1 MKLKNYCFSFTN
13 YNHTAEIIKTC
24 NNKNIK
30 PVLFINNKL
39 ISDLGIEWLNSLDVM
54 LNTQKKLKNYKLYV
68 DVKKNYGLFISL
80 VEKGID
86 YIKIETSKK
95 NIRKIKEIAK
105 LNKVSINPRFSVVN
119 PCLLYTSDA
128 ADE

>member
-39 ISDLGIEWLNSLDVM
+39 ISNLGIEWLHSLDVM

-86 YIKIETSKK
+86 YIKIETSEE
-95 NIRKIKEIAK
+95 NISKIKEIAK
-105 LNKVSINPRFSVVN
+105 LNKVVINPRISVVD
-119 PCLLYTSDA
+119 PLKSKI
-128 ADE
+128 

>member
-13 YNHTAEIIKTC
+13 YNHTAEIIKSC
-24 NNKNIK
+24 NNKNIR
-30 PVLFINNKL
+30 PILFINNKL

-86 YIKIETSKK
+86 YIKIETSKE
-95 NIRKIKEIAK
+95 NINKIKEIAK
-105 LNKVSINPRFSVVN
+105 LNKVLINPQFSVVD
-119 PCLLYTSDA
+119 PLKSKI
-128 ADE
+128 

>member
-54 LNTQKKLKNYKLYV
+54 LNNQKKLKNYKLYV

-86 YIKIETSKK
+86 YIKIETSKE
-95 NIRKIKEIAK
+95 NTGKIKEIAK
-105 LNKVSINPRFSVVN
+105 LNKVLINPQFSVVD
-119 PCLLYTSDA
+119 PLKSKI
-128 ADE
+128 

>member
-1 MKLKNYCFSFTN
+1 MKSKNYCFSFTN
-13 YNHTAEIIKTC
+13 YNETAEIIKTC

-39 ISDLGIEWLNSLDVM
+39 ITDLGIEWLNSLDVM

-86 YIKIETSKK
+86 YIKVETSKE

-105 LNKVSINPRFSVVN
+105 LNKVLINPQFSVVD
-119 PCLLYTSDA
+119 PLKSKI
-128 ADE
+128 

>member
-13 YNHTAEIIKTC
+13 YNHTAKIIKTC

-86 YIKIETSKK
+86 YIKIETSKE
-95 NIRKIKEIAK
+95 NISKVKEIAK
-105 LNKVSINPRFSVVN
+105 LNKVLINPQFSVVD
-119 PCLLYTSDA
+119 PLKSKI
-128 ADE
+128 

>member
-39 ISDLGIEWLNSLDVM
+39 ITDLGIEWLNSLDVM

-86 YIKIETSKK
+86 YIKIETSKE
-95 NIRKIKEIAK
+95 NISKIKEIAK
-105 LNKVSINPRFSVVN
+105 LNKVLINPQFSVVD
-119 PCLLYTSDA
+119 PLKSKI
-128 ADE
+128 

>member
-1 MKLKNYCFSFTN
+1 MKLEDYCFSFTN

-24 NNKNIK
+24 NDKNIK

-39 ISDLGIEWLNSLDVM
+39 ISGLGTEWLNSLRTM
-54 LNTQKKLKNYKLYV
+54 LNTQKKLKNFKLYV

-80 VEKGID
+80 VEKRID
-86 YIKIETSKK
+86 YIKVETSKE

-105 LNKVSINPRFSVVN
+105 LNKVLINPQFSVVD
-119 PCLLYTSDA
+119 PLKSKI
-128 ADE
+128 

>member
-13 YNHTAEIIKTC
+13 YNHTAEIIKDC

-30 PVLFINNKL
+30 PVLFINYKL

-54 LNTQKKLKNYKLYV
+54 LNNQKKLKNYELYV

-86 YIKIETSKK
+86 YIKIETSKE
-95 NIRKIKEIAK
+95 NINKIK
-105 LNKVSINPRFSVVN
+105 
-119 PCLLYTSDA
+119 
-128 ADE
+128 

>member
-80 VEKGID
+80 VEKGIG
-86 YIKIETSKK
+86 YIKIETSKE
-95 NIRKIKEIAK
+95 NISKIKEIAK
-105 LNKVSINPRFSVVN
+105 LNKVLINPQFSVVD
-119 PCLLYTSDA
+119 PLKSKI
-128 ADE
+128 

>member
-13 YNHTAEIIKTC
+13 YKHTVEIIKTC

-39 ISDLGIEWLNSLDVM
+39 ISDLGIEWLNSLNVM
-54 LNTQKKLKNYKLYV
+54 LNPHKKLKNYKLYV

-119 PCLLYTSDA
+119 PLKSKI
-128 ADE
+128 

>member
-1 MKLKNYCFSFTN
+1 MTSKNYCFSFTN

-86 YIKIETSKK
+86 YIKVETSKE
-95 NIRKIKEIAK
+95 NITKIKEIAK
-105 LNKVSINPRFSVVN
+105 LNKVLINPQFSVVD
-119 PCLLYTSDA
+119 PLKSKI
-128 ADE
+128 

>member
-39 ISDLGIEWLNSLDVM
+39 ISDLGIEWLNSLDVL

-86 YIKIETSKK
+86 YIKIETSKE
-95 NIRKIKEIAK
+95 NISKIKEIAK
-105 LNKVSINPRFSVVN
+105 LNKVLINPQFSVVD
-119 PCLLYTSDA
+119 PLKSKI
-128 ADE
+128 

>member
-13 YNHTAEIIKTC
+13 YNHSAEIIKTC

-86 YIKIETSKK
+86 YIKIETSKE
-95 NIRKIKEIAK
+95 NISKIKEIAK
-105 LNKVSINPRFSVVN
+105 LNKVLINPQFSVVD
-119 PCLLYTSDA
+119 PLKSKI
-128 ADE
+128 

>member
-1 MKLKNYCFSFTN
+1 MKLKIYCFSFTN

-24 NNKNIK
+24 NDKNIK

-86 YIKIETSKK
+86 YIKVETSKE

-105 LNKVSINPRFSVVN
+105 LNKVLINPQFSVVD
-119 PCLLYTSDA
+119 PLKSKI
-128 ADE
+128 

>member
-39 ISDLGIEWLNSLDVM
+39 ISNLGIEWLNSLDVM

-86 YIKIETSKK
+86 YIKIETSKE
-95 NIRKIKEIAK
+95 NISKIKEIAK
-105 LNKVSINPRFSVVN
+105 LNKVLINPQFSVVD
-119 PCLLYTSDA
+119 PLKSKI
-128 ADE
+128 

>member
-86 YIKIETSKK
+86 YIKVETSKE

-105 LNKVSINPRFSVVN
+105 LNKVLINPQFSVVD
-119 PCLLYTSDA
+119 PLKSKI
-128 ADE
+128 

>member
-1 MKLKNYCFSFTN
+1 MKSKNYCFSFTN
-13 YNHTAEIIKTC
+13 YNETAEIIKTC

-86 YIKIETSKK
+86 YIKIETSKE
-95 NIRKIKEIAK
+95 NISKVKEIAK
-105 LNKVSINPRFSVVN
+105 LNKVLINPQFSVVD
-119 PCLLYTSDA
+119 PLKSKI
-128 ADE
+128 

>member
-24 NNKNIK
+24 NDKNIK

-86 YIKIETSKK
+86 YIKIETSKE
-95 NIRKIKEIAK
+95 NISKIKEIAK
-105 LNKVSINPRFSVVN
+105 LNKVLINPQFSVVD
-119 PCLLYTSDA
+119 PLKSKI
-128 ADE
+128 

>member
-1 MKLKNYCFSFTN
+1 MTSKNYCFSFTN

-86 YIKIETSKK
+86 YIKIETSKE
-95 NIRKIKEIAK
+95 NISKIKEIAK
-105 LNKVSINPRFSVVN
+105 LNKVLINPQFSVVD
-119 PCLLYTSDA
+119 PLKSKI
-128 ADE
+128 

>member
-1 MKLKNYCFSFTN
+1 VKLKNYCFSFTN

-39 ISDLGIEWLNSLDVM
+39 ISDLGVEWLNSLDVM

-86 YIKIETSKK
+86 YIKIETSKE
-95 NIRKIKEIAK
+95 NICKIKEIAK
-105 LNKVSINPRFSVVN
+105 LNKVLINPQFSVVD
-119 PCLLYTSDA
+119 PLKSKI
-128 ADE
+128 

>member
-54 LNTQKKLKNYKLYV
+54 LNTQKKLKNYELYV

-86 YIKIETSKK
+86 YIKIETSKE
-95 NIRKIKEIAK
+95 NISKIKEIAK
-105 LNKVSINPRFSVVN
+105 LNKVLINPQFSVVD
-119 PCLLYTSDA
+119 PLKSKI
-128 ADE
+128 

>member
-1 MKLKNYCFSFTN
+1 MKLKNYCFSFTD

-39 ISDLGIEWLNSLDVM
+39 ISDLGIEWLNSLDNI

-86 YIKIETSKK
+86 YIKIETSKE
-95 NIRKIKEIAK
+95 NISKIKEIAK
-105 LNKVSINPRFSVVN
+105 LNKVLINPRFSVVN
-119 PCLLYTSDA
+119 PLKTKI
-128 ADE
+128 

>member
-13 YNHTAEIIKTC
+13 YNHTSEIIKTC

-86 YIKIETSKK
+86 YIKVETSKE
-95 NIRKIKEIAK
+95 NITKIKEIAK
-105 LNKVSINPRFSVVN
+105 LNKVLINPQFSVVD
-119 PCLLYTSDA
+119 PLKSKI
-128 ADE
+128 

>member
-1 MKLKNYCFSFTN
+1 M
-13 YNHTAEIIKTC
+13 EIIKTC
-24 NNKNIK
+24 NKKNIK

-39 ISDLGIEWLNSLDVM
+39 ISNLGIEWLHSLDVM

-86 YIKIETSKK
+86 YIKIETSEE
-95 NIRKIKEIAK
+95 NISKIKEIAK
-105 LNKVSINPRFSVVN
+105 LNKVVINPRISVVD
-119 PCLLYTSDA
+119 PLKTKI
-128 ADE
+128 

>member
-1 MKLKNYCFSFTN
+1 MKLINYCFSFTN

-39 ISDLGIEWLNSLDVM
+39 ISDLGIEWLNSLDNI

-86 YIKIETSKK
+86 YIKIETSKE
-95 NIRKIKEIAK
+95 NISKIKEIAK
-105 LNKVSINPRFSVVN
+105 LNKVLINPQFSVVD
-119 PCLLYTSDA
+119 PLKSKI
-128 ADE
+128 

>member
-39 ISDLGIEWLNSLDVM
+39 ISDLGIEWLNSLDVI

-80 VEKGID
+80 VEKKID
-86 YIKIETSKK
+86 YIKIETSKE
-95 NIRKIKEIAK
+95 NIDKIKEIAK
-105 LNKVSINPRFSVVN
+105 LNKVLINPRFSVVD
-119 PCLLYTSDA
+119 PWKS
-128 ADE
+128 EI

>member
-24 NNKNIK
+24 NNKNIQ
-30 PVLFINNKL
+30 PVLFINHKL

-86 YIKIETSKK
+86 YIKVETSKE

-105 LNKVSINPRFSVVN
+105 LNKVLINPQFSVVD
-119 PCLLYTSDA
+119 PLKSKI
-128 ADE
+128 

>member
-1 MKLKNYCFSFTN
+1 MILKSYCFSFTN
-13 YNHTAEIIKTC
+13 YNHAAEIIKNC
-24 NNKNIK
+24 NNTNLK
-30 PVLFINNKL
+30 PILFINNKL
-39 ISDLGIEWLNSLDVM
+39 ISGLGVDWLNSLRTM
-54 LNTQKKLKNYKLYV
+54 LNTQKKLKNFKLYV

-105 LNKVSINPRFSVVN
+105 LNKVLINPQFSVVD
-119 PCLLYTSDA
+119 PLKSKI
-128 ADE
+128 

>member
-13 YNHTAEIIKTC
+13 YNHTAEIIKNC
-24 NNKNIK
+24 NDKNIK

-86 YIKIETSKK
+86 YIKVETSKE

-105 LNKVSINPRFSVVN
+105 LNKVLINPQFSVVD
-119 PCLLYTSDA
+119 PLKSKI
-128 ADE
+128 

>member
-39 ISDLGIEWLNSLDVM
+39 ISDLGIEWLNSLDLM
-54 LNTQKKLKNYKLYV
+54 LNTQKQLKNYKLYV

-86 YIKIETSKK
+86 YIKIETSKE
-95 NIRKIKEIAK
+95 NISKIKEIAK
-105 LNKVSINPRFSVVN
+105 LNKVLINPQFSVVD
-119 PCLLYTSDA
+119 PLKSKI
-128 ADE
+128 

>member
-86 YIKIETSKK
+86 YIKIETSKE
-95 NIRKIKEIAK
+95 NISKIKEIAK
-105 LNKVSINPRFSVVN
+105 LNKVLINPQFSVVDS
-119 PCLLYTSDA
+119 LKSKI
-128 ADE
+128 

>member
-86 YIKIETSKK
+86 YIKIETSKE

-105 LNKVSINPRFSVVN
+105 LNKVLINPQFSVVD
-119 PCLLYTSDA
+119 PLKSKI
-128 ADE
+128 